1 MLAWW
6 TGALTHSI
14 SLPTGRSVTQALKT
28 GEHSSGLPCSL
39 VRKRK
44 WRALGFASSGRG
56 VREVFGYFRSNIRCR
71 RRIYFSGMFEA
82 GLWQQ
87 WRLPDWDGMVASAPD
102 SAAVACHLWLRRT
115 FRCQGSGTTSSPR
128 PAGLWT
134 HSLEVSLHLLMLPTG
149 IFPFLNTFLTGW
161 KLDRIGLSSL
171 QLKPDQNTASVLVFK
186 NRSLSSLRKT

>member
-1 MLAWW
+1 MLTWW

-28 GEHSSGLPCSL
+28 GDHSSGLPCSL

-44 WRALGFASSGRG
+44 WRVLGFASSGRG
-56 VREVFGYFRSNIRCR
+56 VREVFGYFRSNILYR

-115 FRCQGSGTTSSPR
+115 FRCPGSGSYLKSQTCCRALSTQPRAFSTSPHASYRYFPI
-128 PAGLWT
+128 PQHIPYW
-134 HSLEVSLHLLMLPTG
+134 PKTG
-149 IFPFLNTFLTGW
+149 
-161 KLDRIGLSSL
+161 
-171 QLKPDQNTASVLVFK
+171 
-186 NRSLSSLRKT
+186 